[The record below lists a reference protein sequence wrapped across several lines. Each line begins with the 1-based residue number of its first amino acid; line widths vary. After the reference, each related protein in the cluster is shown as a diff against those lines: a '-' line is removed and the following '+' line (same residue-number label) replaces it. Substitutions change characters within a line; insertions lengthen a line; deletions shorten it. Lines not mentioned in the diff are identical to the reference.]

1 LAAAVAHVILNDD
14 VARYLDGLVPAPD
27 PLMAEIQAHG
37 ARDGIPIIVPDTAVL
52 LGVLARACGARRV
65 VEVGTAIGM
74 STLILARAVG
84 PGGVVVSFE
93 VDAVRQ
99 QAAAGYLERD
109 GLTDR
114 VDLRLQDAGR
124 GLSELEGPFD
134 MAFLDAFKSDY
145 PRHLE
150 LVLPLTRPGGLIAI
164 DNVLMD
170 GTVATG
176 VADRQWTGDAIAGM
190 RELNAD
196 LMSRDDLAA
205 WVLPV
210 GDGVAV
216 AVRR

>member
-1 LAAAVAHVILNDD
+1 MILNED

-27 PLMAEIQAHG
+27 PLVAEMQAHG
-37 ARDGIPIIVPDTAVL
+37 DHDGIPIIVPDTAVL

-84 PGGVVVSFE
+84 AGGLVVSFE
-93 VDAVRQ
+93 VDADRQ
-99 QAAAGYLERD
+99 RAAAGYLQRD
-109 GLTDR
+109 GLADR
-114 VDLRLQDAGR
+114 VDLRLQDAGQ

-150 LVLPLTRPGGLIAI
+150 LVLPLIRPGGLIAI

-170 GTVATG
+170 GRVATG
-176 VADRQWTGDAIAGM
+176 VADRNWTAELIAGM
-190 RELNAD
+190 RKLNAS
-196 LMSRDDLAA
+196 LVARDDLAA
-205 WVLPV
+205 CVLPV